1 MTDSANNNPKNN
13 LNDFNDELDAML
25 DKVKSSLDSSYD
37 REDDEDALDR
47 LLLAEEFDAEESY
60 QADGSR
66 DHEIDDIDLSDEF
79 DDDFEEMRFDEERE
93 EEFDPFVDAV
103 SDDAT
108 NSSDDEMP
116 SGTEG
121 FFEINDFDEQ
131 ESEASNLE
139 KVDSVDQNRQT
150 EALFEDYQDNNFFAD
165 FNPPTDWDILDD
177 MGLFELKNQPD
188 IDEARPAQDTAI
200 PEEKPE
206 TVLSSI
212 SMPDLDEFMARIR
225 PRRSK
230 EDRLEFGNADRAA
243 SNRSNPDQESI
254 SPLPKALSA
263 EFENKTKYPGFF
275 AYIAIGLGGAALIAA
290 IGFGLMAYSAKK
302 EASRLSERVNTLEAT
317 AGNGAVQS
325 SDTELDDIKA
335 AIEQLNQRV
344 DGIMEQLSNKAPL
357 SAEAEINEPIEGVA
371 EIETELD
378 RLKDLQTRL
387 NVLESKALTEDAAKS
402 AAIKQATA
410 YAKMKASKPQ
420 GVSGK
425 TNTTADWFV
434 NLIAYRQQWYAK
446 SKAAEFEQKGIPVE
460 VVDVKV
466 NNVTWYRLRVGGFKN
481 RSEAASYATKVK
493 KTLKLTS
500 VWVGNIQ
507 G

>member
-47 LLLAEEFDAEESY
+47 LLLAEEFDAEEPY

-66 DHEIDDIDLSDEF
+66 DHEIDDIDLSDGF
-79 DDDFEEMRFDEERE
+79 DDDFEEMRFDGARE
-93 EEFDPFVDAV
+93 EEFDPFVDVV
-103 SDDAT
+103 SDDET
-108 NSSDDEMP
+108 SSSDDQMP

-131 ESEASNLE
+131 ESEASNLQ
-139 KVDSVDQNRQT
+139 KVDSVDQNSQT

-165 FNPPTDWDILDD
+165 FNVLPDWDILDD
-177 MGLFELKNQPD
+177 MGLKNQPD

-212 SMPDLDEFMARIR
+212 SMPALDEFMARIR
-225 PRRSK
+225 PRRSE
-230 EDRLEFGNADRAA
+230 EDRLEFDNADMAA

-263 EFENKTKYPGFF
+263 EFENKTKNTRFF
-275 AYIAIGLGGAALIAA
+275 VYIAIGLGSAALIAA

-302 EASRLSERVNTLEAT
+302 EASRLSERVNTLEVAA
-317 AGNGAVQS
+317 AGNSSVQS

-371 EIETELD
+371 GIEAELD

-402 AAIKQATA
+402 AATKQAAA
-410 YAKMKASKPQ
+410 YAKMKESKPQ

-466 NNVTWYRLRVGGFKN
+466 NNVIWYRLRVGGFKN

-493 KTLKLTS
+493 KALKLTS